1 MQSLEEFF
9 RLKKNTTDINAKD
22 KTVSNKIGS
31 FFYLYR
37 NEKKEK
43 MIIVFIAYMV
53 ILTGIVIYSARR
65 SKTNDDFVLGGKK
78 ISGFSLALS
87 ERATGESAWLLLG
100 LTGYAY
106 SEGMAAI
113 WVALGCVS
121 GILFLWIFLAE
132 PLQQLTEKTGAL
144 TVPTL
149 FSAKFK
155 GTNRSFGI
163 LSSVII
169 IFFFVLYI
177 AAQFS
182 GAGKIFNDTFHIDP
196 FWGMVIGSVLVTFY
210 TMLGGFITVVATDA
224 FQAILMVFTTV
235 VLPIIALGIAA
246 TYNINIAET
255 IAHASYTV
263 PLNVGVAKQ
272 ATGGLLILNGLS
284 WAFGYTGQP
293 QLLTRMMAMRNKKE
307 TRQSRWVAIA
317 WTLLAYGGAF
327 MIGIIG
333 YKLVEAGALGEAA
346 SSIANDAEKIMPVM
360 VLTLLNPI
368 LAGILLSG
376 AVSAMMS
383 TASSQLMVVSSS
395 ITEDFYSKVAKK
407 RMEEKR
413 LLLLNKVLTLVV
425 GLVGF
430 LLAITMKDTVYG
442 LVSYAWSGIGA
453 SFGPAIVLLVFWKK
467 LSRAGVFA
475 SLITGT
481 VSAVVWKAWLVEP
494 TGISERLGSYLL
506 AFGFAI
512 VFSILFPEKETAH
525 SKAVK

>member
-1 MQSLEEFF
+1 
-9 RLKKNTTDINAKD
+9 
-22 KTVSNKIGS
+22 
-31 FFYLYR
+31 
-37 NEKKEK
+37 
-43 MIIVFIAYMV
+43 MIIVFVAYLV
-53 ILTGIVIYSARR
+53 ILIGIVTYSARR
-65 SKTNDDFVLGGKK
+65 SKTNNDFVLGGKK

-113 WVALGCVS
+113 WVALGCVT

-132 PLQQLTEKTGAL
+132 PLQKLTDKTGAL
-144 TVPTL
+144 TVPGL
-149 FSAKFK
+149 FSGKFE
-155 GTNRSFGI
+155 GTQRSFGI
-163 LSSVII
+163 LSSLII

-196 FWGMVIGSVLVTFY
+196 FWGMVIGAALVTVY

-224 FQAILMVFTTV
+224 FQAVLMVVTCV

-246 TYNINIAET
+246 SYNINIAET
-255 IAHASYTV
+255 IARASYTI
-263 PLNVGVAKQ
+263 PLNVEVAKQ
-272 ATGGLLILNGLS
+272 ATGGLLILNGMS

-293 QLLTRMMAMRNKKE
+293 QLLTRMMAMRNNKE
-307 TRQSRWVAIA
+307 TRQSRWLAIS
-317 WTLLAYGGAF
+317 WTLLAYTGAF

-333 YKLVEAGALGEAA
+333 YKLVQAGALGDAA
-346 SSIANDAEKIMPVM
+346 TSVANDAEKIMPVM
-360 VLTLLNPI
+360 VITLLNPI

-395 ITEDFYSKVAKK
+395 MTEDFYLHLAKK
-407 RMEEKR
+407 KIEEKR
-413 LLLLNKVLTLVV
+413 MLFLNKLLTLVV
-425 GLVGF
+425 GVVGF
-430 LLAITMKDTVYG
+430 VLAIVMKDTVYG

-453 SFGPAIVLLVFWKK
+453 SFGPAIVLLIFWKR

-481 VSAVVWKAWLVEP
+481 LSAVIWKTWLLEP
-494 TGISERLGSYLL
+494 TGISERLASYLL
-506 AFGFAI
+506 AFAMAVI
-512 VFSILFPEKETAH
+512 FSLLFPEKRENEFPTRL
-525 SKAVK
+525 S

>member
-1 MQSLEEFF
+1 
-9 RLKKNTTDINAKD
+9 
-22 KTVSNKIGS
+22 
-31 FFYLYR
+31 
-37 NEKKEK
+37 

-53 ILTGIVIYSARR
+53 ILIGIVFFSARR
-65 SKTNDDFVLGGKK
+65 SKTNNDFVLGGKK

-100 LTGYAY
+100 LTGLAY
-106 SEGMAAI
+106 SEGLAAI

-121 GILFLWIFLAE
+121 GILFLWTFLAE
-132 PLQQLTEKTGAL
+132 PLQKLTDDTGAL
-144 TVPTL
+144 TVPSL

-155 GTNRSFGI
+155 GTQRSFGI
-163 LSSVII
+163 LSALII

-182 GAGKIFNDTFHIDP
+182 GAGKIFNDTFNIDP
-196 FWGMVIGSVLVTFY
+196 FWGMVLGAGLVTLY

-224 FQAILMVFTTV
+224 FQAVLMVVTCV

-246 TYNINIAET
+246 SYNIDIAET
-255 IAHASYTV
+255 IARANYTV
-263 PLNVGVAKQ
+263 PLNIDTTKQ

-307 TRQSRWVAIA
+307 TQQSRWLAVS
-317 WTLLAYGGAF
+317 WTLLAYTGAF

-333 YKLVEAGALGEAA
+333 YKLVQAGALGSAA
-346 SSIANDAEKIMPVM
+346 SSVANDSEKIMPVM
-360 VLTLLNPI
+360 VKTLLNPI

-395 ITEDFYSKVAKK
+395 MTEDFYIHLTKKKIKEK
-407 RMEEKR
+407 RM
-413 LLLLNKVLTLVV
+413 LFLNRILTLVV

-430 LLAITMKDTVYG
+430 LLAITMEDSVYG

-453 SFGPAIVLLVFWKK
+453 SFGPAIVLLIFWKK
-467 LSRAGVFA
+467 LSRAGIFA

-481 VSAVVWKAWLVEP
+481 LSAVIWKTWLVEP
-494 TGISERLGSYLL
+494 TGISERLASYVL
-506 AFGFAI
+506 AFVMAVLISF
-512 VFSILFPEKETAH
+512 LFPEKKNSH
-525 SKAVK
+525 

>member
-1 MQSLEEFF
+1 
-9 RLKKNTTDINAKD
+9 
-22 KTVSNKIGS
+22 
-31 FFYLYR
+31 
-37 NEKKEK
+37 
-43 MIIVFIAYMV
+43 MIIVFIAYII
-53 ILTGIVIYSARR
+53 ILIGIVTYSARR

-113 WVALGCVS
+113 WVAFGCVI

-132 PLQQLTEKTGAL
+132 PLQRLTEKTGAL
-144 TVPTL
+144 TVPSL
-149 FSAKFK
+149 FSAKFE
-155 GTNRSFGI
+155 GTSRSFGI
-163 LSSVII
+163 LSSLII

-182 GAGKIFNDTFHIDP
+182 GAGKIFNDTFNIDP
-196 FWGMVIGSVLVTFY
+196 FWGMVIGSALVTIY

-224 FQAILMVFTTV
+224 FQAVLMVVTCV
-235 VLPIIALGIAA
+235 VLPIVALGIAA
-246 TYNINIAET
+246 TYNINIADT
-255 IAHASYTV
+255 IAHASYTI
-263 PLNVGVAKQ
+263 PLNIEVAKQ

-307 TRQSRWVAIA
+307 VSQIRWLAIA

-333 YKLVEAGALGEAA
+333 YKLVQVGALGDAA
-346 SSIANDAEKIMPVM
+346 TSVANDAEKIMPIMVM
-360 VLTLLNPI
+360 TLLNPI

-395 ITEDFYSKVAKK
+395 MTEDFYLHVTKKKV
-407 RMEEKR
+407 EEKR
-413 LLLLNKVLTLVV
+413 MLFLNKMLTLVV
-425 GLVGF
+425 GLIGF
-430 LLAITMKDTVYG
+430 LLAIVMEDTVYG

-453 SFGPAIVLLVFWKK
+453 SFGPAIVLLIFWKK

-481 VSAVVWKAWLVEP
+481 VSAVIWKTWLVEP
-494 TGISERLGSYLL
+494 TGISERLASYLL
-506 AFGFAI
+506 AFSLAVI
-512 VFSILFPEKETAH
+512 FSLVFPEKASPSPSQGGE
-525 SKAVK
+525 

>member
-1 MQSLEEFF
+1 
-9 RLKKNTTDINAKD
+9 
-22 KTVSNKIGS
+22 
-31 FFYLYR
+31 
-37 NEKKEK
+37 
-43 MIIVFIAYMV
+43 MIILVFVAYMV
-53 ILTGIVIYSARR
+53 ILIGIVVYSARR
-65 SKTNDDFVLGGKK
+65 SKTNNDFVLGGKK

-100 LTGYAY
+100 LTGLAY

-121 GILFLWIFLAE
+121 GILFLWTFLAE
-132 PLQQLTEKTGAL
+132 PLQRLTDKTGAL
-144 TVPTL
+144 TVPGL
-149 FSAKFK
+149 FSAKFE
-155 GTNRSFGI
+155 GTQHSFGI
-163 LSSVII
+163 VSSLII

-182 GAGKIFNDTFHIDP
+182 GAGKIFNDTFNIDP
-196 FWGMVIGSVLVTFY
+196 FWGMVIGSVLVTLY

-224 FQAILMVFTTV
+224 FQAVLMVFTSV
-235 VLPIIALGIAA
+235 ALPIIALGVAA

-263 PLNVGVAKQ
+263 PLNASMAKQ

-307 TRQSRWVAIA
+307 TRQSRWLAIT
-317 WTLLAYGGAF
+317 WTLLAYTGAF

-333 YKLVEAGALGEAA
+333 YKLVQAGALGDAA
-346 SSIANDAEKIMPVM
+346 ESVARDAEKIMPVM
-360 VLTLLNPI
+360 VMTLFKPI

-395 ITEDFYSKVAKK
+395 MTEDFYVHISKKK
-407 RMEEKR
+407 IAEKH
-413 LLLLNKVLTLVV
+413 LLFLNRILTLAV

-430 LLAITMKDTVYG
+430 LLAVTMKDTVYG

-453 SFGPAIVLLVFWKK
+453 SFGPAIVLLIFWRK

-481 VSAVVWKAWLVEP
+481 LTSVIWKTWLLEP
-494 TGISERLGSYLL
+494 TGISERLASYLL
-506 AFGFAI
+506 AFLLAVI
-512 VFSILFPEKETAH
+512 FSFLFPEK
-525 SKAVK
+525 KK

>member
-1 MQSLEEFF
+1 
-9 RLKKNTTDINAKD
+9 
-22 KTVSNKIGS
+22 
-31 FFYLYR
+31 
-37 NEKKEK
+37 
-43 MIIVFIAYMV
+43 MIIVFIVYII
-53 ILTGIVIYSARR
+53 ILVGIVTYSARR
-65 SKTNDDFVLGGKK
+65 SKTNSDFVLGGKK

-113 WVALGCVS
+113 WVAMGCVS

-132 PLQQLTEKTGAL
+132 PLQRLTEKTGAL
-144 TVPTL
+144 TVPSL
-149 FSAKFK
+149 FSAKFE
-155 GTNRSFGI
+155 GTSKSFGI
-163 LSSVII
+163 LSSLII

-182 GAGKIFNDTFHIDP
+182 GAGKIFNDTFNIDP
-196 FWGMVIGSVLVTFY
+196 FWGMVIGSALVTVY

-224 FQAILMVFTTV
+224 FQAVLMVVTCV
-235 VLPIIALGIAA
+235 VLPIVALGIAA

-255 IAHASYTV
+255 IAHASYII
-263 PLNVGVAKQ
+263 PLNVEVAKQ

-293 QLLTRMMAMRNKKE
+293 QLLTRMMAMRSKKE
-307 TRQSRWVAIA
+307 TRQSRWLAIA

-333 YKLVEAGALGEAA
+333 YELVQAGALGDAA
-346 SSIANDAEKIMPVM
+346 TSVANDAEKIMPIMVM
-360 VLTLLNPI
+360 TLLNPI

-395 ITEDFYSKVAKK
+395 MTEDFYSQLAKK
-407 RMEEKR
+407 KMDEKR
-413 LLLLNKVLTLVV
+413 LLFLNKMLTLAV

-430 LLAITMKDTVYG
+430 VLAIVMEDTVYG

-453 SFGPAIVLLVFWKK
+453 SFGPAIVLLIFWKR
-467 LSRAGVFA
+467 LSRAGIFA

-481 VSAVVWKAWLVEP
+481 VSAVVWKTWLLEP
-494 TGISERLGSYLL
+494 TGISERLASYLL
-506 AFGFAI
+506 AFSLAI
-512 VFSILFPEKETAH
+512 IFSLLFPEKPHLSST
-525 SKAVK
+525 KGTN

>member
-1 MQSLEEFF
+1 
-9 RLKKNTTDINAKD
+9 
-22 KTVSNKIGS
+22 
-31 FFYLYR
+31 
-37 NEKKEK
+37 

-53 ILTGIVIYSARR
+53 ILIGIVAYSARR
-65 SKTNDDFVLGGKK
+65 SKTNNDFVLGGKK

-100 LTGYAY
+100 LTGHAYA
-106 SEGMAAI
+106 EGMAAI

-132 PLQQLTEKTGAL
+132 PLQTLTEKTGAL
-144 TVPTL
+144 TVPGL

-155 GTNRSFGI
+155 GTQHSFGI
-163 LSSVII
+163 LSSLII

-182 GAGKIFNDTFHIDP
+182 GAGKIFNDTFKIDP
-196 FWGMVIGSVLVTFY
+196 FWGMVLGSTLVTLY

-224 FQAILMVFTTV
+224 FQAVLMVFTCV

-246 TYNINIAET
+246 TMNINIAET
-255 IAHASYTV
+255 IVNATYTI
-263 PLNVGVAKQ
+263 PLNIDSVKQ

-293 QLLTRMMAMRNKKE
+293 QLLTRMMAMRSKKE
-307 TRQSRWVAIA
+307 TQQSRWLAIS
-317 WTLLAYGGAF
+317 WTLLAYIGAF

-333 YKLVEAGALGEAA
+333 YKLVQAGALGEAA
-346 SSIANDAEKIMPVM
+346 SAIANDSEKIMPIMVM
-360 VLTLLNPI
+360 TLLNPI

-395 ITEDFYSKVAKK
+395 MTEDFYIHVSKKK
-407 RMEEKR
+407 IEEKR
-413 LLLLNKVLTLVV
+413 MLFLNKVLTLAV

-430 LLAITMKDTVYG
+430 LLAITMEDTVYG

-453 SFGPAIVLLVFWKK
+453 SFGPAIVLLIFWKK

-481 VSAVVWKAWLVEP
+481 LAAVIWKTWLVDP
-494 TGISERLGSYLL
+494 TGVSERLASYLL
-506 AFGFAI
+506 ALGMAV
-512 VFSILFPEKETAH
+512 VFSLLFPEKI
-525 SKAVK
+525 K